1 MPVGTPINSSQI
13 DQQITLLAVQM
24 RKLMQ
29 AVSNLSV
36 NVNGQGNG
44 PAFLEAAGYS
54 AADAAEAQNAISYL
68 NTVAAVYF
76 GTASQATNFNFNQ
89 ELSQYWA
96 GQ

>member
-1 MPVGTPINSSQI
+1 MVGTQI
-13 DQQITLLAVQM
+13 TSYQLDQQITGLAVQM
-24 RKLMQ
+24 RNLMQ

-44 PAFLEAAGYS
+44 LAFLEACGYS
-54 AADAAEAQNAISYL
+54 TTDAATAQSAISYL

-76 GTASQATNFNFNQ
+76 GTAAQATQFNFDQ